1 LEKQVKPSVA
11 LDLKRGAVREVVNR
25 FHTSNPRIFGSV
37 LHGTD
42 EDGSDL
48 DLLVDALP
56 GATLFDLGGLQVEL
70 EELLG
75 VQVDLLTP
83 GDLPPRF
90 RDQVLAE
97 AQPV

>member
-1 LEKQVKPSVA
+1 MRPSIA
-11 LDLKRGAVREVVNR
+11 LDLKRIAVRDATIRYRAV
-25 FHTSNPRIFGSV
+25 NPRVFGSV

-42 EDGSDL
+42 RDGSDL

-56 GATLFDLGGLQVEL
+56 GATLFDLGSLQVEL
-70 EELLG
+70 ESLLG

-83 GDLPPRF
+83 ADLPSRF
-90 RDQVLAE
+90 RASVLAE